1 MDLNKTTRYALRLMS
16 YISSSEETSFT
27 SASLHEKLEIPKQ
40 YLRRLLTR
48 LSKKG
53 LLISDKG
60 RGKGFVL
67 ARDKEEIFLSEIIAA
82 TDDTPLL
89 LSCVLG
95 FEKCLLV
102 EKCPLH
108 DRWCEA
114 KEKILETFRTV
125 SLADME
131 IKLRL

>member
-1 MDLNKTTRYALRLMS
+1 MS
-16 YISSSEETSFT
+16 YMASSEDISFT
-27 SASLHEKLEIPKQ
+27 SLSLHEKLDIPKQ

-53 LLISDKG
+53 LLVSDKG

-67 ARDKEEIFLSEIIAA
+67 AKAKIEIYLSEIIAA
-82 TDDTPLL
+82 SDDTPILQ
-89 LSCVLG
+89 SCALG
-95 FEKCLLV
+95 FETCRLI

-114 KEKILETFRTV
+114 KQKITEIFGSV
-125 SLADME
+125 SLADMD
-131 IKLRL
+131 IRMK